1 MTATDLMRERLE
13 FESRS
18 QGWSAL
24 SLGIAIVL
32 EIQWEEF
39 RCTLQ
44 ILHGA
49 GADTTMN
56 GVELMMPS
64 MGNRHFLGGIPE
76 RGDKC
81 VVGWFATETKGDTS
95 QKTPAIL
102 AWLPASSY
110 LGHEW
115 IPVQGITPDEGLMG
129 NLKDR
134 QKIRSFYQRIRH
146 KLKHYNAGN
155 IGASSAQGSDL
166 LLDESVHLS
175 NRRSNEII
183 LRDQDQAIVFRS
195 LQQFHALSG
204 ARVYGGMVQR
214 DARLLPKEMFS
225 DGIKWDA
232 AVQLDEEGNPFIPQE
247 TSLLDISKLDPHPL
261 FNRGNDS
268 YVDADGSFH
277 LSNTLFE
284 RDTPSGTMPK
294 GIDPYRFLYQA
305 GLVSDKFTDETDNY
319 LGEVYGG
326 KSILRVGDVFKE
338 NAMLNGNAF
347 TEYRIE
353 VTHTTDGSLPVTE
366 QTDGFDSDRV
376 PETRGGSNNTPF
388 IEWVI
393 GTPVGNDPFSTLG
406 KETYGLPLVSEIK
419 DTLGILKGATESTS
433 LVDHSATLLRVKP
446 IVEALDDTFI
456 TLTKGGKFRAFIS
469 SPAPDAVQVL
479 TKGGVS
485 INAGGEISVRGS
497 SLSLSGDTGLAV
509 TSASGAINLS
519 ASGTS
524 IQNGQEVSLSILGK
538 KRVSIQSNVAIE
550 FKAPLVDFSNAGE
563 IRLASQSQ
571 LSLNTG
577 AGMELSA
584 QSMKQVAL
592 GEYNLVVSG
601 PTNFNT
607 AQGASRSV
615 TIASNPASGSAGPS
629 DSYLNVF
636 GGRTETY
643 LGVTTNTKTIASGT
657 ETKTIVAGTDTTI
670 VGTNT
675 QVIDPTGF
683 KFLAPAGGVVI
694 QAGLVVSVNA
704 TSVVM
709 TGTANIT
716 LSAPSVLLSS
726 PGASFGPIVCGSDIH
741 PILGVP
747 FATFCPPRGQNL
759 SP

>member
-1 MTATDLMRERLE
+1 MTSSDLMRERLE
-13 FESRS
+13 FESRN

-32 EIQWEEF
+32 EIHWEEF

-81 VVGWFATETKGDTS
+81 VVGWFATETKGDSS

-155 IGASSAQGSDL
+155 IGASSSQGADL

-225 DGIKWDA
+225 DGLKWDS
-232 AVQLDEEGNPFIPQE
+232 AVQLDENGNPFIPTE
-247 TSLLDISKLDPHPL
+247 ENKLGFGKLEPHPL
-261 FNRGNDS
+261 FNRGGDS
-268 YVDADGSFH
+268 HVDLEGDFV

-284 RDTPSGTMPK
+284 ADSPNGSIPPA
-294 GIDPYRFLYQA
+294 IDPYRFLYRA
-305 GLVSDKFTDETDNY
+305 GLVSDSFGDTTDNY
-319 LGEVYGG
+319 KGEVYGG
-326 KSILRVGDVFKE
+326 KSILRVGDAYDE
-338 NAMLNGNAF
+338 NAVLTGNAF

-353 VTHTTDGSLPVTE
+353 VSHTTDGTLPVTE
-366 QTDGFDSDRV
+366 QTDGFDSDRL
-376 PETRGGSNNTPF
+376 PEVRGGSDKAPF

-393 GTPVGNDPFSTLG
+393 GTPVGNDPYSTLG
-406 KETYGLPLVSEIK
+406 QESYGLPLVPEINGAIG
-419 DTLGILKGATESTS
+419 LIKGALQATP
-433 LVDHSATLLRVKP
+433 LVDHAATLLRVKP
-446 IVEALDDTFI
+446 IVESIEDSFI
-456 TLTKGGKFRAFIS
+456 TLTKGGKFKAYIS
-469 SPAPDAVQVL
+469 SPQADSVQVL
-479 TKGGVS
+479 SKGGVS
-485 INAGGEISVRGS
+485 LNANLGVEVKAPRVSLDGSERVEVSGGVINIS
-497 SLSLSGDTGLAV
+497 A
-509 TSASGAINLS
+509 N
-519 ASGTS
+519 GTD
-524 IQNGQEVSLSILGK
+524 IQNGQEFSLSILGK
-538 KRVSIQSNVAIE
+538 KRVSIQSSVAVEI
-550 FKAPLVDFSNAGE
+550 KAPVVDFSNAGE

-607 AQGASRSV
+607 PQGASRSV
-615 TIASNPASGSAGPS
+615 TIASNPASGSVGPS
-629 DSYLNVF
+629 DKYTNVF
-636 GGRTETY
+636 GGRSETY
-643 LGVTTNTKTIASGT
+643 LGVTTNTKTILSGT
-657 ETKTIVAGTDTTI
+657 ETKTIAVGSDTTL

-683 KFLAPAGGVVI
+683 KFLAPSGGVVV

-704 TSVVM
+704 PSVVV
-709 TGTANIT
+709 TGTASVVV
-716 LSAPSVLLSS
+716 SAPSILLSS

-747 FATFCPPRGQNL
+747 FSTFCPPRGQNL
-759 SP
+759 ST